1 MAPLDGIRVIDFTA
15 AMAGPTCSMLLAD
28 FGADVIK
35 IEPPGGEF
43 GRKWGANRHGELGD
57 YSGLFL
63 ALNRNKRSAT
73 LNLKDPTDVQ
83 MAHDLI
89 ASADVVLENYS
100 PGVADKLG
108 IGYET
113 ARELNPTV
121 VYCSISGFGQN
132 GPMRNRPGLDLLLQA
147 YCGHLSV
154 TGEEDR
160 PSVRIGHSAID
171 LLSGTNAA
179 FGIMLA
185 LRERDRTGRG
195 QSLDTSLYESAV
207 ELMSHYIGAYTG
219 SGDLPGKSGQFFAF
233 SSPYGMFQARDREFF
248 MGAADDRMFR
258 SLCTAIGREDLAE
271 QPEYASNALRIRNRD
286 ALHAEL
292 IPIFA
297 QRDAEEWVDLCVE
310 HRIPTSL
317 IHNVAEVV
325 EQEQGAARDMFV
337 ETGIDG
343 IRVAGL
349 PIKLHGT
356 PGAIRWHAPHAGQHN
371 EELRAELAAGDTHTA
386 GSASS

>member
-1 MAPLDGIRVIDFTA
+1 MAPLDGIRVVDFTA

-43 GRKWGANRHGELGD
+43 GRKWGAYRHGEQGD
-57 YSGLFL
+57 FTGLFL
-63 ALNRNKRSAT
+63 ALNRNKRSVA
-73 LNLKDPTDVQ
+73 LNLKDADDLAF
-83 MAHDLI
+83 AHDLM

-108 IGYET
+108 IGYER
-113 ARELNPTV
+113 ARELNPQV
-121 VYCSISGFGQN
+121 VYCSISGFGSN

-147 YCGHLSV
+147 YCGHLSI

-179 FGIMLA
+179 LGIVLA
-185 LRERDRTGRG
+185 LRERDRTGQG
-195 QSLDTSLYESAV
+195 QSLDTSLYESAL
-207 ELMSHYIGAYTG
+207 ELVSHFIGAYTG
-219 SGDLPGKSGQFFAF
+219 SGEVPGKSGPYFAF
-233 SSPYGMFQARDREFF
+233 ASPYGMFHARDREFF
-248 MGAADDRMFR
+248 MGPADERMWR
-258 SLCTAIGREDLAE
+258 SLCTAIDREDLTE
-271 QPEYASNALRIRNRD
+271 RPEFATNSDRIRNRE

-292 IPIFA
+292 MPILA
-297 QRDAEEWVDLCVE
+297 TRDAQEWVDLCIE

-317 IHNVAEVV
+317 VYDMSEVV
-325 EQEQGAARDMFV
+325 EQEQAAARDMFV
-337 ETGIDG
+337 DTGVDG
-343 IRVAGL
+343 IKVVGL

-356 PGAIRWHAPHAGQHN
+356 PGEIRWHAPHAGEHN
-371 EELRAELAAGDTHTA
+371 AQLRAELAAARASPA
-386 GSASS
+386 GSAAS